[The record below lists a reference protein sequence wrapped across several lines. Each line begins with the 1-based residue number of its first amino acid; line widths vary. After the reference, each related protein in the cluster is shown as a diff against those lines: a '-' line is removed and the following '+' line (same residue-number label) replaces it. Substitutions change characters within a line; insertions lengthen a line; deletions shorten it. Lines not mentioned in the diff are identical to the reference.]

1 MVESGE
7 GERWCTHRPGSAP
20 TVVRWAWGGRCGEG
34 AATLWL
40 PSGRKLV
47 SCPRSEPLFEAQ
59 LSLQVTVHFDQM
71 LTTNAKP
78 RKEIE
83 ELRHEKAA
91 YDNVY
96 QHLCRRL
103 LMQKK
108 TMNVAIEQSAQAYE
122 QR

>member
-1 MVESGE
+1 
-7 GERWCTHRPGSAP
+7 
-20 TVVRWAWGGRCGEG
+20 
-34 AATLWL
+34 
-40 PSGRKLV
+40 
-47 SCPRSEPLFEAQ
+47 
-59 LSLQVTVHFDQM
+59 M
-71 LTTNAKP
+71 LTTNAKL

>member
-1 MVESGE
+1 MMVYTQARQRSNCGLVGLGWE
-7 GERWCTHRPGSAP
+7 
-20 TVVRWAWGGRCGEG
+20 VRGRRCNTL
-34 AATLWL
+34 AAFW
-40 PSGRKLV
+40 KLV
-47 SCPRSEPLFEAQ
+47 SCPRSEPHFEAQ

-71 LTTNAKP
+71 LTTNAKL

-108 TMNVAIEQSAQAYE
+108 TMSVAIEQSAQAYE